1 MATTRP
7 HRKIS
12 RKQLKKPD
20 EFQNFFENA
29 RAFVI
34 DNLNQVILSV
44 VIVLVAAA
52 VGVGTYAYER
62 HQDVLASDQFYAAMT
77 ALNQNNY
84 KLAEKRF
91 SQLAEHQPGREV
103 GRLSRLYL
111 GTVYLKQNQL
121 KKARNAFVASS
132 AESSGPIFKNMA
144 LTNLALTYER
154 LGEFA
159 KAENTYTQAARI
171 AGPEQIAAELGAA
184 RMLLKQGKRQAAIEA
199 YRRFLHTHP
208 FSSHRTS
215 VMETLALLGA
225 TPSAPMAT
233 SIPKKAGPQQ
243 QHASAAALNS
253 SKPAAAGAATPAATL
268 APSSAPSHKAAS
280 ATAAPSATIQTDR

>member
-29 RAFVI
+29 RGFVL

-62 HQDVLASDQFYAAMT
+62 HQNVLASDQFYAAMT

-91 SQLAEHQPGREV
+91 SQLAEHQSGREV

-121 KKARNAFVASS
+121 KKARDAFAACS
-132 AESSGPIFKNMA
+132 AATSGPIFKNLA
-144 LTNLALTYER
+144 LTNLALAYER

-171 AGPEQIAAELGAA
+171 AGPEQIVAELGAA

-199 YRRFLHTHP
+199 YRRFLHAHP
-208 FSSHRTS
+208 FSTHRTS

-225 TPSAPMAT
+225 TPSASTPAST
-233 SIPKKAGPQQ
+233 AKKVGPQ
-243 QHASAAALNS
+243 QHASAPALTS
-253 SKPAAAGAATPAATL
+253 SKPAATSASTPAATPA
-268 APSSAPSHKAAS
+268 
-280 ATAAPSATIQTDR
+280 PSAAANPAKH